1 MKNTN
6 KGVLSISLAVILAL
20 LLLVICNFDLV
31 QKSVDAAYAFL
42 INEFGWFFILSSLIA
57 LIFSLFIAFGP
68 YRNVKMGGKDAKP
81 AFSTLSWAAMMFTTS
96 CGAWLVVY
104 GFLEPVYCAADPAFQ
119 AEALSIQ
126 GNGIGADVCPL
137 PLGSQ
142 RLVYLCTCFHCAWV
156 SNLQ

>member
-68 YRNVKMGGKDAKP
+68 YRNVKMGGRMP
-81 AFSTLSWAAMMFTTS
+81 NLP
-96 CGAWLVVY
+96 
-104 GFLEPVYCAADPAFQ
+104 FLP
-119 AEALSIQ
+119 
-126 GNGIGADVCPL
+126 CPGL
-137 PLGSQ
+137 L
-142 RLVYLCTCFHCAWV
+142 
-156 SNLQ
+156 